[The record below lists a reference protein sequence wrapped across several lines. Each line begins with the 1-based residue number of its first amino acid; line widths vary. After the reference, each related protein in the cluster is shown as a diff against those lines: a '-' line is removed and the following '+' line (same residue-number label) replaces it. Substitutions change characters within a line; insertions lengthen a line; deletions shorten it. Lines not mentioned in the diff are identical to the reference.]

1 MVLNTYYKKDD
12 FELFFEDAV
21 KVLNRLPEK
30 SVDMIFA
37 DPPYFLSGD
46 GVTCQSGEMVSVKK
60 GKWDEKISAEERLE
74 FDRKWIKEAY
84 QVLSDNGTIWISGTL
99 HSIYSI
105 GFALELEGFKIM
117 NNITWKKLNPP
128 PNLACRYFT
137 HSTETILWAKKNNK
151 KSKHTFNYL
160 KMKEINLNKQMK
172 DVWEFP
178 AISKKEKFFGYHPT
192 QKPLS
197 LLERIIIASTNENDL
212 VLDPFTGTSTTGIA
226 AIKYH
231 RKFIGVDTEKA
242 YLDISIKRYED
253 IKEKNNAKF

>member
-1 MVLNTYYKKDD
+1 MIHKPYYKKDD
-12 FELFFEDAV
+12 FELIFDDAV
-21 KVLNRLPEK
+21 KVLNQLPIK

-60 GKWDEKISAEERLE
+60 AKWDEKISTEQRLE

-84 QVLSDNGTIWISGTL
+84 QVLSDNGTLWISGTL

-105 GFALELEGFKIM
+105 GFALELEGFKII

-151 KSKHTFNYL
+151 KSKHTFNYSI
-160 KMKEINLNKQMK
+160 MKEINLNKQMK

-178 AISKKEKFFGYHPT
+178 AISKKEKLFGYHPT
-192 QKPLS
+192 QKPLA
-197 LLERIIIASTNENDL
+197 LLERIILASTNENDL

-226 AIKYH
+226 AVKH
-231 RKFIGVDTEKA
+231 RRKFIGVDTEQS
-242 YLDISIKRYED
+242 YLDISIRRYED
-253 IKEKNNAKF
+253 MKEKNNATF